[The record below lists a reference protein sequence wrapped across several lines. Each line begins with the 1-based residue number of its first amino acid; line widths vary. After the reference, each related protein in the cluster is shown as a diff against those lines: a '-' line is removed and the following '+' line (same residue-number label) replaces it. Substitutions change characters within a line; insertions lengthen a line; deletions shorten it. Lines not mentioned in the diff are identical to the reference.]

1 MYCCGQYNKAVPS
14 KPGSNGSGRK
24 QTEVGDF
31 MTFSEYFHAL
41 YPYLSDNEEPLD
53 FYDVM
58 MGNFIY
64 EEAQEACKLL
74 NCPPDTKRRYI
85 QQKNT
90 RKINPKAAKYMYDK
104 HDRNGYVNWLYERM
118 EMLDTFDK
126 IEDWLAENEIEFDD
140 VSEKCNELLGDIL
153 FKIAFP
159 FTDDTDALELPPAQ
173 VLPIEENP
181 ILQRLSENDKKLLR
195 DFCMDYDGII
205 EKCIT
210 GSQADVWFTGKFSSR
225 INTLNSK
232 WRDLMT
238 DLSDVRLQS
247 DMLGTIAALKDFC
260 NALDP
265 DNTAT
270 LTPLRKLRLELQDCY
285 VKIHPDKYSGL
296 FPYEPIIDDWDDE
309 YI

>member
-1 MYCCGQYNKAVPS
+1 
-14 KPGSNGSGRK
+14 
-24 QTEVGDF
+24 

-41 YPYLSDNEEPLD
+41 YPYLSDGDKPVDFLD
-53 FYDVM
+53 GM
-58 MGNFIY
+58 IGHFINDS
-64 EEAQEACKLL
+64 AQEACELL
-74 NCPPDTKRRYI
+74 NRKIDTKRRYI
-85 QQKNT
+85 QKKNPN
-90 RKINPKAAKYMYDK
+90 KIDPEYARYVYSEHSRD
-104 HDRNGYVNWLYERM
+104 GYISWLYERM

-126 IEDWLAENEIEFDD
+126 IEDWLAENDIEFDD
-140 VSEKCNELLGDIL
+140 VSEKCDELLEDIL

-159 FTDDTDALELPPAQ
+159 STDDTDALELPPAQ
-173 VLPIEENP
+173 VLPTEENP
-181 ILQRLSENDKKLLR
+181 ILQRLSENDKKQLR

-210 GSQADVWFTGKFSSR
+210 GSQADVWFTGKFSGR
-225 INTLNSK
+225 INTLNDK
-232 WRDLMT
+232 WRNLIT
-238 DLSDVRLQS
+238 ELNDVRLQS

-265 DNTAT
+265 DTAAT

-309 YI
+309 YN